1 MEAALLKR
9 TRANAGVAAIAGTFN
24 GEPAIDFDERKSDAE
39 SAFPA
44 AIQTL
49 VSPGKSYDQDG
60 PDGTRQSLIRWE
72 CFGLTSDDAFALAQ
86 AIIAANEP
94 SGTVDAVRFGRSF
107 LKFERPFPPET
118 VGEVRIFRRIVDM
131 EITATF

>member
-9 TRANAGVAAIAGTFN
+9 TRANAGVIAVAGTFN

-44 AIQTL
+44 AIQSL
-49 VSPGKSYDQDG
+49 ISPGKAYDQDG
-60 PDGTRQSLIRWE
+60 PDGTRQSIIRWE
-72 CFGLTSDDAFALAQ
+72 CFGLNSDDAFHLAQ
-86 AIIAANEP
+86 AIVAANEP
-94 SGTVDAVRFGRSF
+94 KGTVDAVRFGNGF
-107 LKFERPFPPET
+107 LKFERSFPPET
-118 VGEVRIFRRIVDM
+118 VGELKIYRRIVDM